1 MPLAVAAASSRRMF
15 CRWASG
21 GVALNC
27 YRGRLQ
33 ASRCLRATS
42 IAPVALKVW
51 RASRRRALARPARAD
66 EGRRGGNA
74 HWPWPLSRPVLLPQS
89 GGLARCGRGGTQES
103 RRRVS
108 LPHAQSDAQAGSR
121 HAGQAS
127 QSQAKGLGSI
137 RPDRRS
143 RHQRYDLRGAAG
155 PDPLMQKPGGDHR
168 EVGERPSRRAI
179 LNPSGNP

>member
-1 MPLAVAAASSRRMF
+1 MAQTGEIIERKRSANHGHRSKGCFKSRVF

-51 RASRRRALARPARAD
+51 RASRRRALARPARPD

-108 LPHAQSDAQAGSR
+108 IGRTGGLATRRAGIPEPSERSRVDPAGSPQPPSTLRFAGSR
-121 HAGQAS
+121 RARSAHAKA
-127 QSQAKGLGSI
+127 
-137 RPDRRS
+137 RRRS
-143 RHQRYDLRGAAG
+143 PR
-155 PDPLMQKPGGDHR
+155 
-168 EVGERPSRRAI
+168 
-179 LNPSGNP
+179 SG